1 MNHRRAITPRITG
14 RRPGAARAIPAP
26 RVLRVP
32 HYNTA
37 AEVPPDLPVGSHIT
51 LPAGEP
57 PPPGWTPVGSGDDE
71 S

>member
-1 MNHRRAITPRITG
+1 MNPRRATAQRFTG
-14 RRPGAARAIPAP
+14 HRPGGTRATPAP

-32 HYNTA
+32 HYNSA

-57 PPPGWTPVGSGDDE
+57 PPPGWTPVGSGDEE